1 MSAILS
7 DSVPGRARDS
17 GQSASAVLGTPDI
30 DYRPEDPAILADPYA
45 LFDRMRAEDPV
56 HWSPRLKS
64 WVLTRYD
71 DIKRVCL
78 EPARMSSDRLRPFFA
93 SIPSEEAKKIGDIMR
108 YLSLWMVFKDAP
120 EHTRLRRLTSKVF
133 HNKSMQ
139 AMRPQIED
147 LTHWLLGNIGE
158 RDEFDFISEFAGPLP
173 CLVIMAMLGVP
184 REDLAKVKRM
194 SDEIALFIGSSRTS
208 AEKYDTA
215 EAATHEM
222 AEYFRRHIT
231 LRRTDPRD
239 DLMTDLVRLD
249 DNGDTLSEDELI
261 ATCILLLFAGH
272 ETTTNHIANGML
284 SLTRF
289 PGEQQKL
296 RERTGELKQ
305 SANQSADR
313 TANRSANPTAHTK
326 FAAAAV
332 EELLR
337 YDGPSGAQVRIVA
350 QTHELRSKQLKE
362 GDRVFMMLN
371 AANRDPEAYAKPN
384 LLDLERDGVPH
395 LTFGFGQHIC
405 LGFPLARL
413 EGQVA
418 FPALLKQY
426 ASVETIGPA
435 PEWIN
440 SLVFRGMKAL
450 PVRVRRG

>member
-1 MSAILS
+1 MNAIT
-7 DSVPGRARDS
+7 D
-17 GQSASAVLGTPDI
+17 QSII
-30 DYRPEDPAILADPYA
+30 DYRPEDPAILANPYA

-120 EHTRLRRLTSKVF
+120 EHTRLRRLTGKVF

-139 AMRPQIED
+139 AMRPQVED
-147 LTHWLLGNIGE
+147 ITQWLIGNIG
-158 RDEFDFISEFAGPLP
+158 DKTEFDFISEFAGPLP

-184 REDLAKVKRM
+184 REDLAQVKRM

-231 LRRTDPRD
+231 LRRSDPRD
-239 DLMTDLVRLD
+239 DLMTELVHID

-289 PGEQQKL
+289 PGEQHKL
-296 RERTGELKQ
+296 REGTGGLHHAAKQ
-305 SANQSADR
+305 SANRSAHQAANQSAKP
-313 TANRSANPTAHTK
+313 TTAHAK

-350 QTHELRSKQLKE
+350 QTHELRGKQLKE
-362 GDRVFMMLN
+362 GERVFMMLN
-371 AANRDPEAYAKPN
+371 AANRDPEAYAQPN
-384 LLDLERDGVPH
+384 VLNLERDGVPH
-395 LTFGFGQHIC
+395 LTFGFGLHIC

-418 FPALLKQY
+418 FPALLKQF
-426 ASVETIGPA
+426 STVDTVGPE
-435 PEWIN
+435 PEWNN

-450 PVRVRRG
+450 PVRVRRA